1 MKRVWSRVRVTA
13 VLSLLLLPPLLG
25 ACAEGGGIRD
35 VQSWAR
41 GQSAASDESAEA
53 EGQSAPASLFEA
65 PGVDRPGP
73 DTEAIRE
80 QARQRVLGGI
90 FPATAEPLAALPAG
104 TAPAATEEGG
114 AALLNFVDAELSEV
128 LRFVLG
134 DLLGRSFVLHP
145 EVSGQV
151 TLISGEP
158 LPRAALLDTLEDT
171 LRLYGLAMVERND
184 RVLEVLPAALA
195 SGSYAGAPAPGQ
207 RRRPGYGVEVLPLYH
222 IQGEQVRD
230 LIEPLLGDDVVVQ
243 TDPRR
248 NLLLVAG
255 PATERA
261 RIATAVQSF
270 DADWITGLNFALVPL
285 ESGRAADVARELE
298 GVFGQRTTLSVVPI
312 ARMNALLLAAPSLS
326 VVQQADTWARRL
338 DQVGEGEERRL
349 HVYFAQHARVPELAR
364 ILNQVF
370 STGATS
376 QPSQPEV
383 APGLQPATLSRGFSD
398 DQEGL
403 GQDFP
408 PAAGSAPFV
417 GFGQG
422 LEPPSA
428 AAEAASGQGQR
439 GLRIIPDP
447 STNSL
452 VVMATAKEYDLVLA
466 ALRQL
471 DVEPLQV
478 LVEATIAEIT
488 LRDNLQF
495 GIEWFLRR
503 GGSSFQFVTDAAGT
517 IAAPGSGFS
526 YVLREGSVQALLTA
540 LSEVTDLRVISAPQI
555 VVLDNQT
562 ASIVIGDQVP
572 IISQERTDLGTV
584 GTNDSDRLTR
594 TIEYRDTGVI
604 LNVTP
609 RVNANG
615 FVSMTVAQEVSNVDR
630 TLDTGRL
637 TPTFRQRK
645 VQTAIAVQNGETVVL
660 GGFISDSTQRGT
672 TGVPILMDVPLLG
685 AAFRSERDL
694 QERTELI
701 VLITPRTIGN
711 VAQARRVTE
720 ELRRR
725 LDSLETLQRR
735 IQ

>member
-1 MKRVWSRVRVTA
+1 MNRPGRGSTA
-13 VLSLLLLPPLLG
+13 LLLALLLPLLA
-25 ACAEGGGIRD
+25 ACAEGSGIRD
-35 VQSWAR
+35 LQRMVR
-41 GQSAASDESAEA
+41 GEPPPEDRVTL
-53 EGQSAPASLFEA
+53 EGPAPLFEA
-65 PGVDRPGP
+65 PGTGRAGTDPETLRDQG
-73 DTEAIRE
+73 R
-80 QARQRVLGGI
+80 RQVLGGI
-90 FPATAEPLAALPAG
+90 FPATAEPLARLPSAEAAG
-104 TAPAATEEGG
+104 NSDGG
-114 AALLNFVDAELSEV
+114 PVLLNFVDAELPEV
-128 LRFVLG
+128 LRFVLA

-145 EVSGQV
+145 EVSGRV
-151 TLISGEP
+151 TLISAEP
-158 LPRAALLDTLEDT
+158 LPRAALLGTLEDT
-171 LRLYGLAMVERND
+171 LRLYGLALVERAD
-184 RVLEVLPAALA
+184 RVIEVLPGVLA
-195 SGSYAGAPAPGQ
+195 GGSYLAAPSPGGQ
-207 RRRPGYGVEVLPLYH
+207 RRPGFGVEVLPLYH
-222 IQGEQVRD
+222 IRSEQVSS
-230 LIEPLLGDDVVVQ
+230 LLEPLLAEGVVVQ
-243 TDPRR
+243 TDPQR

-255 PATERA
+255 PAQERA
-261 RIATAVQSF
+261 RVASAVQSF
-270 DADWITGLNFALVPL
+270 DADWIAGLNFALVPL
-285 ESGRAADVARELE
+285 DAGRAADVARELE
-298 GVFGQRTTLSVVPI
+298 AVFGQRTTLSVVPI
-312 ARMNALLLAAPSLS
+312 SRMNALLLAAPSLS
-326 VVQQADTWARRL
+326 VVQQADSWARRL
-338 DQVGEGEERRL
+338 DQVGAGEERRL

-370 STGATS
+370 DTQSGPQTS
-376 QPSQPEV
+376 RPEV
-383 APGLQPATLSRGFSD
+383 APGLQPATLSSSFFDRDEEGFGAGVAPPPFLD
-398 DQEGL
+398 LPLFGL
-403 GQDFP
+403 P
-408 PAAGSAPFV
+408 EEPPSPAAG
-417 GFGQG
+417 
-422 LEPPSA
+422 
-428 AAEAASGQGQR
+428 R

-452 VVMATAKEYDLVLA
+452 VVMATAKEYDLVLD

-503 GGSSFQFVTDAAGT
+503 GGSSFQSVTDAAGA
-517 IAAPGSGFS
+517 IAGPGSGFS

-584 GTNDSDRLTR
+584 GQQDSDRLTR

-645 VQTAIAVQNGETVVL
+645 VQTAVAVQNGETVVL

-672 TGVPILMDVPLLG
+672 TGVPVLMDVPLLG
-685 AAFRSERDL
+685 LAFRSERDL

>member
-1 MKRVWSRVRVTA
+1 VTRTLPGTIA
-13 VLSLLLLPPLLG
+13 LLLVLLPTLLG
-25 ACAEGGGIRD
+25 ACAEGSSIRD
-35 VQSWAR
+35 LQRMVR
-41 GQSAASDESAEA
+41 GEPHPDSETATI
-53 EGQSAPASLFEA
+53 EGPAPLFEA
-65 PGVDRPGP
+65 PGAGRSGTDPQ
-73 DTEAIRE
+73 TIRD
-80 QARQRVLGGI
+80 QARRQVLGGI
-90 FPATAEPLAALPAG
+90 FPASAEPLARLPSGEAVAANSDAG
-104 TAPAATEEGG
+104 P
-114 AALLNFVDAELSEV
+114 ALLNFVDAEITEV
-128 LRFVLG
+128 LRFVLA
-134 DLLGRSFVLHP
+134 DLLGLSFVLHP

-151 TLISGEP
+151 TLISAEP
-158 LPRAALLDTLEDT
+158 LPRAALLGALEDT
-171 LRLYGLAMVERND
+171 LRLYGLALVERGD
-184 RVLEVLPAALA
+184 RVIEVLPAELA
-195 SGSYAGAPAPGQ
+195 GGPYTAAPAPGRQ
-207 RRRPGYGVEVLPLYH
+207 RRAGFGVEVLPLYH
-222 IQGEQVRD
+222 IRGDQVSS
-230 LIEPLLGDDVVVQ
+230 LLEPLLAEGVVVQ
-243 TDPRR
+243 TDPQR

-255 PATERA
+255 PAPERA
-261 RIATAVQSF
+261 RIAAAVQSF

-285 ESGRAADVARELE
+285 DAGRAADVARELE
-298 GVFGQRTTLSVVPI
+298 AVFGQRTTLSVLPI
-312 ARMNALLLAAPSLS
+312 PRMNALLLAAPSLS

-338 DQVGEGEERRL
+338 DQVGESEERRL

-370 STGATS
+370 AADETAA
-376 QPSQPEV
+376 PSRPEV
-383 APGLQPATLSRGFSD
+383 APGLQPTTLSGNLFD
-398 DQEGL
+398 DEEFLASEPFLSSLLGL
-403 GQDFP
+403 AGEEA
-408 PAAGSAPFV
+408 PAA
-417 GFGQG
+417 
-422 LEPPSA
+422 A
-428 AAEAASGQGQR
+428 AAPAGRS
-439 GLRIIPDP
+439 LRIIPDP

-452 VVMATAKEYDLVLA
+452 VIMATAKEYDLVLD

-495 GIEWFLRR
+495 GLEWFLRR
-503 GGSSFQFVTDAAGT
+503 GSSSAQFVTDAAGA
-517 IAAPGSGFS
+517 IAAPGAGFS

-584 GTNDSDRLTR
+584 GQQAADRLTR

-604 LNVTP
+604 LSVTP

-645 VQTAIAVQNGETVVL
+645 VQTAVAVQNGETVVL

-672 TGVPILMDVPLLG
+672 TGVPVLMDVPLLG
-685 AAFRSERDL
+685 LAFRSERDL